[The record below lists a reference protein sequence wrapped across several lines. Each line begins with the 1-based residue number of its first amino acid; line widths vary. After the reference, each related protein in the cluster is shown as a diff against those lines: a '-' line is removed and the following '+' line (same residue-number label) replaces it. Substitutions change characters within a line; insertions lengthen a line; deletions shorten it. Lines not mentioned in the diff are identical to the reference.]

1 MIRIDNLTVRF
12 GSAVAVDGF
21 NLQVAAGESFGLVGE
36 SGSGKST
43 VLRTVMGLNRD
54 WSGDIRISGIDVRTG
69 RRQDLVCI
77 AQMVF
82 QDPYASLHPRYTIG
96 EAITEPMRIN
106 RIPDASGRT
115 VELLEM
121 IGLTAE
127 HRLRFPHELSG
138 GQRQRVAIGR
148 AISRDPKLFLLD
160 EPLSNLDAA
169 LRVGM
174 RLELIKLKQRLKST
188 MIYVTHDQTEAM
200 TLADRIVV
208 LNKGKIEQQGSPME
222 LFHNPVNRFVASF
235 IGTPAM
241 NFLRVEQATVGNKDH
256 FILGSHTLTMPLK
269 ARARTS
275 NKMYLGVRPEH
286 LSLSPE
292 NADYEIRGKVFAVE
306 KMGSESF
313 LYLYANDRELVLK
326 CGEDVEV
333 AIGNTIPVYGKLATS
348 HLFEY
353 GGMRISA
360 DRPLGK
366 KTVRPASNQ

>member
-1 MIRIDNLTVRF
+1 
-12 GSAVAVDGF
+12 
-21 NLQVAAGESFGLVGE
+21 
-36 SGSGKST
+36 
-43 VLRTVMGLNRD
+43 
-54 WSGDIRISGIDVRTG
+54 
-69 RRQDLVCI
+69 
-77 AQMVF
+77 
-82 QDPYASLHPRYTIG
+82 
-96 EAITEPMRIN
+96 
-106 RIPDASGRT
+106 
-115 VELLEM
+115 
-121 IGLTAE
+121 
-127 HRLRFPHELSG
+127 
-138 GQRQRVAIGR
+138 
-148 AISRDPKLFLLD
+148 
-160 EPLSNLDAA
+160 
-169 LRVGM
+169 
-174 RLELIKLKQRLKST
+174 
-188 MIYVTHDQTEAM
+188 
-200 TLADRIVV
+200 
-208 LNKGKIEQQGSPME
+208 ME

-333 AIGNTIPVYGKLATS
+333 AIGDTIPVYGKLATS

-366 KTVRPASNQ
+366 KPCALHPINNRPLRAAGKVNPLRRTLPV